1 MEAPT
6 QTALEKDKQFCRE
19 LLQVA
24 STLEKDEVCRVWF
37 KTATRKN
44 QIVAVLE
51 TYYGQADLSKIQ
63 IVVYH

>member
-6 QTALEKDKQFCRE
+6 QTTLEKDKQFCRE
-19 LLQVA
+19 ILQIA

-37 KTATRKN
+37 KTAARKN

-51 TYYGQADLSKIQ
+51 SYYGQADLSKIQ